1 MITSLY
7 TAVSGISAN
16 GTALTVIGD
25 NIANINTVGFKG
37 SRVSFGD
44 ILSQTLAGGSSQIG
58 RGVLLSNVS
67 SLFSQGSFQTS
78 ASVLDLAIDG
88 EGFFIAKDNSG
99 ARYYTRAGQF
109 SLNKDGF
116 IVNPEGLFLQ
126 GYLADATGKIL
137 GEVNNLQLGTTQSP
151 PNLTAKAKIAV
162 NLDATA
168 VVPAD
173 PFTLDGNGDGN
184 DDDPANFN
192 SSTTITVFDSQGG
205 AHTVTLYFVKTGDNA
220 WEVHY
225 VHANPD
231 LTSPN
236 KLIDAGTQVL
246 TFDTNGALI
255 DDNDDTPI
263 QFDFGPSVT
272 TPQPITFDYGT
283 GTGETPPGTGLDGT
297 TQFASPFSVLS
308 ISQDGYAAGSLKT
321 VMVSE
326 DGIITGIFTN
336 GQTRIL
342 GQIALARFVAPT
354 GLLKM
359 GRNLFAETHE
369 SGQPIIGNPKTSG
382 LGRVLANTLE
392 LSNVDLA
399 EEFIK
404 MISAQRGFQANS
416 RVVTTADDLMQ
427 ELVNMKR

>member
-25 NIANINTVGFKG
+25 NIANLNTIGFKG
-37 SRVSFGD
+37 SRVAFGD

-58 RGVLLSNVS
+58 RGVLVS
-67 SLFSQGSFQTS
+67 DVSALFSQGSFQTS

-88 EGFFIAKDNSG
+88 EGFFIVKDNSG

-126 GYLADATGKIL
+126 GYLADSTGKIL
-137 GEVNNLQLGTTQSP
+137 GEINSLELGTTQSP
-151 PNLTAKAKIAV
+151 PRLTVNAKIGV

-168 VVPAD
+168 IPPAN

-184 DDDPANFN
+184 DDDPANFS

-205 AHTVTLYFVKTGDNA
+205 AHTITLYFVKTGDNT
-220 WEVHY
+220 WQVNY
-225 VHANPD
+225 VYSNPD
-231 LTSPN
+231 TTSPD
-236 KLIDAGTQVL
+236 KLLLAGTQTI
-246 TFDTNGALI
+246 TFDTNGALVN
-255 DDNDDTPI
+255 DNDDTPI
-263 QFDFGPSVT
+263 NFNFGAAVT
-272 TPQPITFDYGT
+272 SPQPITFDFGT
-283 GTGETPPGTGLDGT
+283 GTGETPPGTGLDGS

-321 VMVSE
+321 VTVSE
-326 DGIITGIFTN
+326 NGIITGIFTN

-359 GRNLFAETHE
+359 GRNLFAETFE
-369 SGQPIIGNPKTSG
+369 SGQPIVGNPTTSG
-382 LGRVLANTLE
+382 LGRVLSNTLE

-416 RVVTTADDLMQ
+416 RMVTAVDDLMQ

>member
-1 MITSLY
+1 MFTSLY
-7 TAVSGISAN
+7 TAVSGMSAN

-25 NIANINTVGFKG
+25 NIANMNTVGFKG

-67 SLFSQGSFQTS
+67 ALFSQGSFETS
-78 ASVLDLAIDG
+78 ASVLDMAVDG
-88 EGFFIAKDNSG
+88 EGFFIVKEGGGAK
-99 ARYYTRAGQF
+99 YYTRAGQF
-109 SLNKDGF
+109 SLNKDGYV
-116 IVNPEGLFLQ
+116 VNPEGLFLQ
-126 GYLADATGKIL
+126 GYLADATGRIL
-137 GEVNNLQLGTTQSP
+137 GEVNDLQLGTTQSP
-151 PNLTAKAKIAV
+151 PNMTANSTIAV

-168 VVPAD
+168 IVPAD

-192 SSTTITVFDSQGG
+192 SSTTITVYDSQGG

-220 WEVHY
+220 WDVHF
-225 VHANPD
+225 VHNNPD
-231 LTSPN
+231 TTSLD
-236 KLIDAGTQVL
+236 KFIDAGTQSL
-246 TFDTNGALI
+246 TFDPNGALI
-255 DDNDDTPI
+255 TDNSGTPI
-263 QFDFGPSVT
+263 NFNFGSSIT
-272 TPQPITFDYGT
+272 TPQPITFHFGT

-308 ISQDGYAAGSLKT
+308 ISQDGYSAGSLKT
-321 VMVSE
+321 ITVTE
-326 DGIITGIFTN
+326 NGIITGIFSN

-342 GQIALARFVAPT
+342 AQMALARFVAPT
-354 GLLKM
+354 GLIKM
-359 GRNLFAETHE
+359 GRNLFAETYK
-369 SGQPIIGNPKTSG
+369 SGQPIVGSPTSSG
-382 LGRVLANTLE
+382 LGRVLSNTLE

-416 RVVTTADDLMQ
+416 RMVTTVDDLMQ
-427 ELVNMKR
+427 ELVNLKR

>member
-44 ILSQTLAGGSSQIG
+44 ILSQTLSGGSSQIG
-58 RGVLLSNVS
+58 RGVLLSDVS
-67 SLFSQGSFQTS
+67 ALFSQGSFQTS

-88 EGFFIAKDNSG
+88 EGLFIVKEGGGAK
-99 ARYYTRAGQF
+99 YYTRAGQF
-109 SLNKDGF
+109 SLDKNGF
-116 IVNPEGLFLQ
+116 VVNPEGLFLQ
-126 GYLADATGKIL
+126 GYLADATGKIT
-137 GEVNNLQLGTTQSP
+137 GTVSDLQLGTTQSP
-151 PNLTAKAKIAV
+151 PNLTKSSKIAV

-192 SSTTITVFDSQGG
+192 SSTTITVYDSQGG
-205 AHTVTLYFVKTGDNA
+205 AHTVTLYFEKTGDNA
-220 WEVHY
+220 WTVHY
-225 VHANPD
+225 VHDNPD
-231 LTSPN
+231 TTSLN
-236 KLIDAGTQVL
+236 KLVEAGSQTL
-246 TFDTNGALI
+246 TFDTNGALVDDGSGTAI
-255 DDNDDTPI
+255 D
-263 QFDFGPSVT
+263 FDFGASVT

-297 TQFASPFSVLS
+297 TQFASQFSVLS
-308 ISQDGYAAGSLKT
+308 IGQDGYSAGSLKT
-321 VMVSE
+321 VTISE
-326 DGIITGIFTN
+326 NGIITGIFSN
-336 GQTRIL
+336 GQTRVL
-342 GQIALARFVAPT
+342 AQIAIARFVSPT
-354 GLLKM
+354 GLLKL
-359 GRNLFAETHE
+359 GRNLFSETFE
-369 SGQPIIGNPKTSG
+369 SGQPIVGNPTSSG
-382 LGRVLANTLE
+382 LGRVLSNTLE

-416 RVVTTADDLMQ
+416 RMVTTVDDLMQ
-427 ELVNMKR
+427 ELVNLKR

>member
-25 NIANINTVGFKG
+25 NIANINTIGFKG

-67 SLFSQGSFQTS
+67 PLFSQGSFQTS
-78 ASVLDLAIDG
+78 ASVLDIAIDG
-88 EGFFIAKDNSG
+88 DGFFIVKESGGAK
-99 ARYYTRAGQF
+99 YYTRAGQF
-109 SLNKDGF
+109 SLDKNGYV
-116 IVNPEGLFLQ
+116 VNPEGLFLQ
-126 GYLADATGKIL
+126 GYLADATGRIL
-137 GEVNNLQLGTTQSP
+137 GEVNDLQLGTTQSP
-151 PNLTAKAKIAV
+151 PNLTVNAKIAV

-192 SSTTITVFDSQGG
+192 SSTTITVYDSQGG

-220 WEVHY
+220 WEVNY

-231 LTSPN
+231 TTSPDR
-236 KLIDAGTQVL
+236 LILAGTQTL
-246 TFDTNGALI
+246 TFDTNGALV

-263 QFDFGPSVT
+263 NFDFGPSVT
-272 TPQPITFDYGT
+272 TPQPIIFDFGA

-308 ISQDGYAAGSLKT
+308 ISQDGYPAGSLKT
-321 VMVSE
+321 VTISE

-359 GRNLFAETHE
+359 GRNLFAETYE
-369 SGQPIIGNPKTSG
+369 SGQPIVGSPNTSG
-382 LGRVLANTLE
+382 LGRVLSNTLE

-404 MISAQRGFQANS
+404 MISSQRGFQANS
-416 RVVTTADDLMQ
+416 RVVSTVDDLMQ
-427 ELVNMKR
+427 EVVNMKR

>member
-7 TAVSGISAN
+7 SAVSGISAN

-25 NIANINTVGFKG
+25 NIANLNTIGFKS

-44 ILSQTLAGGSSQIG
+44 ILSQSLAGGLSQIG
-58 RGVLLSNVS
+58 RGVILSDVS
-67 SLFSQGSFQTS
+67 PLFSQGSFQTS
-78 ASVLDLAIDG
+78 PNVLDMAIDG
-88 EGFFIAKDNSG
+88 EGLFIVKEASG

-109 SLNKDGF
+109 SLNKEGY
-116 IVNPEGLFLQ
+116 ITNPEGLYLQ

-137 GEVNNLQLGTTQSP
+137 GALSDLQLGTTQSP
-151 PNLTAKAKIAV
+151 PNMTVNANIAV
-162 NLDATA
+162 NLDAKA
-168 VVPAD
+168 VPPAD
-173 PFTLDGNGDGN
+173 PFTLDGNGDGV

-192 SSTTITVFDSQGG
+192 SSTTITVYDSQGG

-220 WEVHY
+220 WTVNY
-225 VHANPD
+225 VHRNPD
-231 LTSPN
+231 PTDPN
-236 KLIDAGTQVL
+236 IYIEAGTQNL
-246 TFDTNGALI
+246 TFDANGALI
-255 DDNDDTPI
+255 NDNSGTAID
-263 QFDFGPSVT
+263 FDFGASVI
-272 TPQPITFDYGT
+272 TPQSITFDFGR

-297 TQFASPFSVLS
+297 TQFASPFSVLT
-308 ISQDGYAAGSLKT
+308 INQDGYPAGHLKT
-321 VMVSE
+321 VSISE
-326 DGIITGIFTN
+326 DGVITGIFTN

-359 GRNLFAETHE
+359 GKNLFAETYE
-369 SGQPIIGNPKTSG
+369 SGQPIIGSPNTSG
-382 LGRVLANTLE
+382 LGRVLTNSLE

-404 MISAQRGFQANS
+404 MISMQRGFQANS
-416 RVVTTADDLMQ
+416 RMVSTVDDLMA

>member
-25 NIANINTVGFKG
+25 NIANLNTVGFKG
-37 SRVSFGD
+37 SRVAFGD

-58 RGVLLSNVS
+58 RGVLLSDVS
-67 SLFSQGSFQTS
+67 ALFSQGSFQTS
-78 ASVLDLAIDG
+78 ANVFDMAVDG
-88 EGFFIAKDNSG
+88 EGFFIVKEGGGAK
-99 ARYYTRAGQF
+99 YYTRAGQF
-109 SLNKDGF
+109 SLNKDGYV
-116 IVNPEGLFLQ
+116 VNPEGLFLQ
-126 GYLADATGKIL
+126 GYLADATGRIL
-137 GEVNNLQLGTTQSP
+137 GEVNDLQLGTTQSP
-151 PNLTAKAKIAV
+151 PNTTANSTIAV

-168 VVPAD
+168 VAPTD

-184 DDDPANFN
+184 NDDPANFN
-192 SSTTITVFDSQGG
+192 SSTTITVYDSQGG

-220 WEVHY
+220 WDVNY
-225 VHANPD
+225 VHENPD
-231 LTSPN
+231 PTDPDRYIL
-236 KLIDAGTQVL
+236 AGTQSL
-246 TFDTNGALI
+246 TFDENGALV
-255 DDNDDTPI
+255 DDNSGTAID
-263 QFDFGPSVT
+263 FDFGTSVT
-272 TPQPITFDYGT
+272 TPQPITFDFGT

-308 ISQDGYAAGSLKT
+308 ISQDGYSAGSLET
-321 VMVSE
+321 ITVSE
-326 DGIITGIFTN
+326 NGIITGIFSN

-342 GQIALARFVAPT
+342 AQMALARFVAPT

-359 GRNLFAETHE
+359 GRNLFAETYE
-369 SGQPIIGNPKTSG
+369 SGQPIVGNPTSSG
-382 LGRVLANTLE
+382 LGRVLSNTLE

-416 RVVTTADDLMQ
+416 RMVTTVDDLMQ
-427 ELVNMKR
+427 ELVNLKR